1 MYDKYP
7 EHDVPQQ
14 NIIQRFF
21 SQRGSAIVLEIAMA
35 IVISV
40 AAGQAFDLFGPIDAQ
55 KDNPPQEQALQAAL
69 PAPAPHAVA
78 GIPLD
83 VIKAYGMDYIRQ
95 GQYAKAEAMYDLV
108 IGAEPGDAENYAWR
122 GYANIQAGDYLGARR
137 DYSALVEMMP
147 NHFDGHNSLCWAYG
161 ELRQFDEA
169 LEHCQRALELAVS
182 SMEYML
188 AYENRCWVYVEMR
201 EYEAA
206 ASDCGRVFEIQP
218 ICVIHEVCALAHFNI
233 GRILMAWGETDAAIG
248 RFNCASALGSGYAD
262 MYLDIAAIYDK
273 LGYETA
279 ARANYE
285 KYVELAGKNAN
296 PVVQL
301 RISDLQSE

>member
-7 EHDVPQQ
+7 EYDVPQQ

-21 SQRGSAIVLEIAMA
+21 SQSWSAIVIEIAMA

-40 AAGQAFDLFGPIDAQ
+40 AAGQAFDFFGPIDAQ
-55 KDNPPQEQALQAAL
+55 RDNPPQEQALQAAL
-69 PAPAPHAVA
+69 PAPAPNTAA

-83 VIKAYGMDYIRQ
+83 VIKAYGMNYIRQ
-95 GQYAKAEAMYDLV
+95 GQYAQAEAMYDLV
-108 IGAEPGDAENYAWR
+108 IGAEPGDADNYAWR
-122 GYANIQAGDYLGARR
+122 GYANIQAGDYLGAQR
-137 DYSALVEMMP
+137 DYGTLVEMMP

-161 ELRQFDEA
+161 ELRQFDLS

-182 SMEYML
+182 SIEYML

-206 ASDCGRVFEIQP
+206 ASDCRRVFEIQP
-218 ICVIHEVCALAHFNI
+218 ICVIQDVCALTHFNI
-233 GRILMAWGETDAAIG
+233 GRILMAWGETAAALE
-248 RFNCASALGSGYAD
+248 RFNRASVLGSGYAD
-262 MYLDIAAIYDK
+262 MYFDIAATYDK
-273 LGYETA
+273 LGYEAA

-285 KYVELAGKNAN
+285 KYVELVGKNVN
-296 PVVQL
+296 PVIES
-301 RISDLQSE
+301 RISNLQNE